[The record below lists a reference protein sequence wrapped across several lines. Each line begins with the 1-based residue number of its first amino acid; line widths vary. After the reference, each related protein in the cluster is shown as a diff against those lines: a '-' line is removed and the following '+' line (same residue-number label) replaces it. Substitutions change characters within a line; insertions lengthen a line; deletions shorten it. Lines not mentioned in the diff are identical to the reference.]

1 MTATSPD
8 PHLWSQLHSHTRN
21 WGHELWGGYQG
32 TSDLNDQRMS
42 AIGSGTTLTHVQTIN
57 RMMPLTTLSKKNA
70 QAGKEYLRL

>member
-1 MTATSPD
+1 
-8 PHLWSQLHSHTRN
+8 
-21 WGHELWGGYQG
+21 
-32 TSDLNDQRMS
+32 MS